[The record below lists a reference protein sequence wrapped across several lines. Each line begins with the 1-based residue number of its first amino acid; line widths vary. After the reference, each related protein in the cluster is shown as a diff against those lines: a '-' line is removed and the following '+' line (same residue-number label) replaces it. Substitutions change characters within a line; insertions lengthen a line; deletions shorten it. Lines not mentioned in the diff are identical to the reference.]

1 MQHRCCGY
9 GTFHSDQ
16 WRIGTIFLFFLILGI
31 KRVLNRYPWCCPM
44 TAISWCIIKIDCIT
58 SKNYRYEKG

>member
-1 MQHRCCGY
+1 MAVTGHFILTNGVSVQSS
-9 GTFHSDQ
+9 F
-16 WRIGTIFLFFLILGI
+16 FFLMLGI

-58 SKNYRYEKG
+58 SKNYRYEKS

>member
-1 MQHRCCGY
+1 MQHRPGGY

-16 WRIGTIFLFFLILGI
+16 WHIGTIFLFFLMLGI

-44 TAISWCIIKIDCIT
+44 LQYLGAL
-58 SKNYRYEKG
+58 